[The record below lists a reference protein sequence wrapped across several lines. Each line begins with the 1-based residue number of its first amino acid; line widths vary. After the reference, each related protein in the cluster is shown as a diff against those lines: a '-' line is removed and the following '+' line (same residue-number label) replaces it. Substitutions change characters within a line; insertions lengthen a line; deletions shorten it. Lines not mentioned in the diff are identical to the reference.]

1 MAPSIVGPWW
11 YIGRMQ
17 ELDVG
22 LAAKLAADASVDR
35 RTIQK
40 VYRGE
45 RVRGLAG
52 SRARTALRAAGL
64 LDKED
69 APSMPF
75 GQAPR

>member
-1 MAPSIVGPWW
+1 MK
-11 YIGRMQ
+11 

-40 VYRGE
+40 AYRGE

-52 SRARTALRAAGL
+52 SRARTALRAARL

-69 APSMPF
+69 APSMPC
-75 GQAPR
+75 GQTPR